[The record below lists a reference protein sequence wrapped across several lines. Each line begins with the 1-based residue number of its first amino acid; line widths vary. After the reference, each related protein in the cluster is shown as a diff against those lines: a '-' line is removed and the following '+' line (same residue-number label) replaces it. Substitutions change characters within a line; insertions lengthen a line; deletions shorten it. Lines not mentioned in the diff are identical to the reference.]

1 MEYVGKYPSDEEATI
16 YDISPELPVFMC
28 VSEDKDIS
36 EHYTKYLKS
45 SNTYF
50 KNKYEYN

>member
-16 YDISPELPVFMC
+16 YEISPELPVFMC
-28 VSEDKDIS
+28 VSDDKDTS
-36 EHYTKYLKS
+36 EDFTKYLKN

-50 KNKYEYN
+50 NNNYE